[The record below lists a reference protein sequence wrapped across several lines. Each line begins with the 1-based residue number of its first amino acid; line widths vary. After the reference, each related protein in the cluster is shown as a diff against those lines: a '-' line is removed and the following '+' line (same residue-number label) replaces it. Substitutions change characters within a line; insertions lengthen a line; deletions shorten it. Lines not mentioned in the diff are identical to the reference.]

1 MRKTSPNLSG
11 ASPRGITEQDV
22 WAAADA
28 LLLEG
33 ARPTIERVRQHI
45 GRGSP
50 NTVSPHLDNWF
61 ARLGA
66 RISDPLA
73 FRAPPDVPEPVL
85 QAARHFWESALAL
98 ARGEA
103 DVRAR
108 AAEAERDAAVLEAQ
122 ALRSRADTAEA
133 TLQALRLAQAGAEA
147 AHAERSQALQREAA
161 RLAAEHAASTTQ
173 LKTQLAAQAETH
185 RADLAAAVERAVQA
199 ERRAAAD
206 MDRERQARARAEQ
219 IARETRQQAELTL
232 ADERARA
239 QAELVAQVQSYSRLE
254 AQAQVLRD
262 RVGQMEADMR
272 RVRLRDRSDKSRAV
286 ASPLARL
293 RERGRG

>member
-1 MRKTSPNLSG
+1 MRMANLNRPGKT
-11 ASPRGITEQDV
+11 PRGITEQDV

-33 ARPTIERVRQHI
+33 ARPTIERVRMQI

-50 NTVSPHLDNWF
+50 NTVSPHLESWF
-61 ARLGA
+61 ARLGS
-66 RISDPLA
+66 RIADPQA
-73 FRAPPDVPEPVL
+73 FSAPPDVPEPVL

-108 AAEAERDAAVLEAQ
+108 AAEAERDAAVLEALS
-122 ALRSRADTAEA
+122 LRSRADTAEA

-147 AHAERSQALQREAA
+147 AHAERAEASQREVDRLVGEQAALAA
-161 RLAAEHAASTTQ
+161 RV
-173 LKTQLAAQAETH
+173 AAQDEAH

-219 IARETRQQAELTL
+219 LARETRQQSDQALT
-232 ADERARA
+232 DERSRA

-262 RVGQMEADMR
+262 RVGQVEAEMR
-272 RVRLRDRSDKSRAV
+272 RVRLRDRSDKTRAG

>member
-1 MRKTSPNLSG
+1 MLNHTSTSG
-11 ASPRGITEQDV
+11 SGLPPVALAPMPPTPPPTPFDWLPAGFSFLRRN
-22 WAAADA
+22 
-28 LLLEG
+28 LLL
-33 ARPTIERVRQHI
+33 I
-45 GRGSP
+45 GLCG
-50 NTVSPHLDNWF
+50 T
-61 ARLGA
+61 AGLGLG
-66 RISDPLA
+66 LA
-73 FRAPPDVPEPVL
+73 YVLTAP
-85 QAARHFWESALAL
+85 QKY
-98 ARGEA
+98 
-103 DVRAR
+103 
-108 AAEAERDAAVLEAQ
+108 
-122 ALRSRADTAEA
+122 TAEA

-161 RLAAEHAASTTQ
+161 RLAAEHAASTNQ
-173 LKTQLAAQAETH
+173 LKAQLAAQVETH
-185 RADLAAAVERAVQA
+185 RADLTAAVERAVQA

-239 QAELVAQVQSYSRLE
+239 QAERVAQVQSYSRLE